1 MTKDK
6 TQDRI
11 KRNKPMGAPLNPSY
25 KQQKA
30 LLDKKEKEKPGPT
43 PVARAS
49 KDDEFTKDAK
59 TFKKFV
65 EASRAA
71 KIETA
76 KDKVSPMKAQRLFMD
91 TSRYRQKANVKKMF
105 ETGADPKTGEKLK
118 TKVSLDRIKST
129 FKDRPKLLKE
139 KVEDFYKPFE
149 QKRNLA
155 KGGRA
160 GFKSGMRVCKLAKK
174 GKGKAYG
181 KNS

>member
-1 MTKDK
+1 MADENNRK
-6 TQDRI
+6 
-11 KRNKPMGAPLNPSY
+11 MGPPPAA
-25 KQQKA
+25 K
-30 LLDKKEKEKPGPT
+30 
-43 PVARAS
+43 AS

-65 EASRAA
+65 DASRAA

-118 TKVSLDRIKST
+118 TKVSLDRIKKT
-129 FKDRPKLLKE
+129 FKDRPQLLKE

-160 GFKSGMRVCKLAKK
+160 GFKSGSKGCKLAMK
-174 GKGKAYG
+174 GKGRAYG

>member
-1 MTKDK
+1 MADEQLGRRGKAGTDPKAGPK
-6 TQDRI
+6 AG
-11 KRNKPMGAPLNPSY
+11 PGA
-25 KQQKA
+25 A
-30 LLDKKEKEKPGPT
+30 LQ
-43 PVARAS
+43 R

-59 TFKKFV
+59 TLKKFV
-65 EASRAA
+65 EASTAA
-71 KIETA
+71 KVETA

-118 TKVSLDRIKST
+118 TKVSLDRIKKT
-129 FKDRPKLLKE
+129 FKDRPQLLKE

-160 GFKSGMRVCKLAKK
+160 GFKSGMRVCKLAKR
-174 GKGKAYG
+174 GKGRAYG

>member
-1 MTKDK
+1 MDEQKDRK
-6 TQDRI
+6 
-11 KRNKPMGAPLNPSY
+11 A
-25 KQQKA
+25 QQGSRTLGRGGKGGEM
-30 LLDKKEKEKPGPT
+30 LP
-43 PVARAS
+43 

-71 KIETA
+71 KVETA
-76 KDKVSPMKAQRLFMD
+76 KDKVSPMKAQRHFMD
-91 TSRYRQKANVKKMF
+91 TSKYRQKENVKKMF

-118 TKVSLDRIKST
+118 TKISLDRIKST

-139 KVEDFYKPFE
+139 KVEDFYKPFKE
-149 QKRNLA
+149 KRNLA

-160 GFKSGMRVCKLAKK
+160 GFKMGSKGCKLAKR
-174 GKGKAYG
+174 GKGRAYG